1 MSAVMD
7 FRKRLL
13 AGAGGREG
21 VKLGYMPFFVKAVVS
36 ALKDYPV
43 VHSRIE
49 GEDILTPD
57 FFDLGVAVSTE
68 RGLLV
73 PVLRD
78 ADKLGFAEIEAALG
92 DLAARA
98 RDGRIGLDELQGG
111 SFTITNG
118 GVFGSLLSTPIPN
131 YPQSA
136 ILGMHAIKE
145 RPIAVEG
152 RVEVRPM
159 MYLALTYDH
168 RLVDGRE
175 AVLFLVAV
183 KERLE
188 DPERLVLGM

>member
-13 AGAGGREG
+13 ACAGGREG